1 MNTSFVQFFA
11 YGRMVQIKVAQ
22 KPTDVYMTFCSS
34 NYSFIEFIIPT
45 NFEVHNYINVFHIR
59 NTRLEKETQII
70 VRMRDYNESF
80 KIYASSHEEA
90 LKIKSQFDAMITFV
104 SNYPYCEFSIK
115 NLVRYAIYYT
125 RLANVDNTYSL
136 EDISLMLRRMKI
148 FLDDKTLEKLVRK
161 SVLNME
167 TVTNFD
173 FRRIFKVLML
183 KEELVAIFKKL
194 LKISDEEK
202 IKKRKL
208 PLSLFLE
215 WLQSNQR
222 TNWTLEDL
230 TIFFQQ
236 IKSPNIFRIDFSPV
250 DEIDFEEF
258 SSFFFTSA
266 NLAVNLERLKKFNIN
281 DHSLVNCY
289 CASSTN
295 SYLTGHLTF
304 SKPSIE
310 GYQRALE
317 NGCRAIEITCWDG
330 PNGRPIISNAKTF
343 ASSLEA
349 EDLLKFLSRQ
359 AFKHSDMPL
368 ILFLEVHCSKSQRES
383 LGSMITKIFSD
394 SLYLLNKDHFYLT
407 EFPSLEKLQR
417 KVLIKYKGA
426 YPSFLAEEW
435 NENLADQKV
444 ESPLEL
450 LDSVT
455 TIFEETIN
463 SAGLKTIFGIAPTN
477 PKLFEEKSAD
487 KVVYGTVVEFTKQF
501 FSYMPQN
508 LEAGEE
514 EISDRIMAAWN
525 AGVQFVPLEI
535 YKNDVN
541 VLINYIRFRENG
553 HAGII
558 PKPFYLC
565 GKDEPSD
572 IKKERK
578 IIFFKIVSAQIMDKH
593 FLKDNEKVYPFVQV
607 RVVGMDSDVEVNK
620 PVTTKIVQAN
630 LFHPTFSEETNNAVR
645 FRFFYPESA
654 FIVFEVLDA
663 KQRNVVKKGVI
674 PVSYIAKGLRS
685 VELYDKNNV
694 FDSFSFLLLD
704 IDC

>member
-1 MNTSFVQFFA
+1 MNTAFVQFFA
-11 YGRMVQIKVAQ
+11 YGRKVQIKVAQ

-34 NYSFIEFIIPT
+34 NYSFIEFILPS
-45 NFEVHNYINVFHIR
+45 NFEVHKYINIFHIR
-59 NTRLEKETQII
+59 NTRLEKETQVL

-90 LKIKSQFDAMITFV
+90 LKIKSQFDAMGVYI

-148 FLDDKTLEKLVRK
+148 FIDDKTLEKLVRK

-173 FRRIFKVLML
+173 FRRVFKVLML

-194 LKISDEEK
+194 LKISDDDK

-208 PLSLFLE
+208 PLQLFLE
-215 WLQSNQR
+215 WLQSSQR
-222 TNWTLEDL
+222 STSTIEDL
-230 TIFFQQ
+230 TNFFQQ
-236 IKSPNIFRIDFSPV
+236 IRSPNIFRVEHSLV

-258 SSFFFTSA
+258 STYFFTSA
-266 NLAVNLERLKKFNIN
+266 NLALNTDRLKKFSIS
-281 DHSLVNCY
+281 DHSLINCY
-289 CASSTN
+289 CATSCN
-295 SYLTGHLTF
+295 SYLTGNMTF

-317 NGCRAIEITCWDG
+317 NGCRAVEIICWDG
-330 PNGRPIISNAKTF
+330 PNGRPIISHAKTL

-368 ILFLEVHCSKSQRES
+368 ILFLEVHCSKQQREV

-407 EFPSLEKLQR
+407 EFPTLDKLQR
-417 KVLIKYKGA
+417 KVLIKYKGS

-444 ESPLEL
+444 DGPLEL

-463 SAGLKTIFGIAPTN
+463 SGGLKTIFGIAPTN
-477 PKLFEEKSAD
+477 PHLFENKSSD

-501 FSYMPQN
+501 FSYMPHASD
-508 LEAGEE
+508 AGEE
-514 EISDRIMAAWN
+514 EVGQRNVEAWN

-535 YKNDVN
+535 YKNDIN
-541 VLINYIRFRENG
+541 VLVNYIKFRENG
-553 HAGII
+553 QAGII
-558 PKPFYLC
+558 AKPYYLC
-565 GKDEPSD
+565 GKDDPSD

-578 IIFFKIVSAQIMDKH
+578 IIFLKIVSAQIMDKH
-593 FLKDNEKVYPFVQV
+593 FLKDNEKVYPFIQV
-607 RVVGMDSDVEVNK
+607 KVIGMKSDVEVNK

-630 LFHPTFSEETNNAVR
+630 LFHPTFDEASNNSAK

-654 FIVFEVLDA
+654 FIVIEVLDA
-663 KQRNVVKKGVI
+663 KQHSVI
-674 PVSYIAKGLRS
+674 KRAVLPVSYVAKGLRS

-694 FDSFSFLLLD
+694 FDSFSFMLLD